1 MSTVPGGLAEAG
13 EFKAPAARRNNFDAL
28 RLGSAMLVLYGH
40 QTMLSGV
47 GDETGT
53 VGLRLL
59 VFFAI
64 SGFLVTGSWAADPH
78 PGRFLVRR
86 FLRVW
91 PAFAAVIVVCAALA
105 YVFAAT
111 NLHQL
116 AAMFYLNNLY
126 FRGVDWSFF
135 SGRWATMNQSLWM
148 VPYEVDLYL
157 ALTVVAVLGR
167 RVLVVVAALALL
179 AAVDSVQ
186 PTIWRGIFDAWSP
199 FFAGFFAAGV
209 LFREFKRLRHGDVV
223 LVCVLLG
230 VAAAW
235 FGVHTLALLLIIPP
249 SAVWIGMR
257 SWPILR
263 SAARFGDL
271 SLGVFLW
278 GWPIQQLTRLWLP
291 SDASM
296 ALQLAVVIPPV
307 LGLAWLSWRFI
318 ESPALRLKPA
328 VPKVERQPFRVVAIS
343 SRWPEF
349 TPPWR
354 GLRR

>member
-1 MSTVPGGLAEAG
+1 
-13 EFKAPAARRNNFDAL
+13 
-28 RLGSAMLVLYGH
+28 MLVLYGH

-167 RVLVVVAALALL
+167 RVLVVVAALASARRRRLGSADDL
-179 AAVDSVQ
+179 ARNLRRVVAILRRS
-186 PTIWRGIFDAWSP
+186 SS
-199 FFAGFFAAGV
+199 AAGV

-249 SAVWIGMR
+249 GAVWIGMR